1 MITLVHAY
9 SKIRGHNPVTGHG
22 LLAYDRQGHRMYIQV
37 ILPLL
42 WTIRGVVDHHSIEVE
57 NIYLSTRVP
66 IKIHQDQAKGLEVI
80 HLRVCSVHRD
90 WPLETIPSQIACLIY
105 IRFD

>member
-1 MITLVHAY
+1 MDD
-9 SKIRGHNPVTGHG
+9 KRGG
-22 LLAYDRQGHRMYIQV
+22 I
-37 ILPLL
+37 
-42 WTIRGVVDHHSIEVE
+42 DHHLIEIE

-66 IKIHQDQAKGLEVI
+66 IKIHKTQAKGLEAI

-90 WPLETIPSQIACLIY
+90 WPLETITSQIAYLIY